1 MLWFPRNVPT
11 LSFVFP
17 FHSQKLTALQV
28 QPIKF
33 NTANIYWEATAESQ
47 AHLFCGIILNP
58 FPVLP
63 LILILLT
70 TQSICEVAYSSYSL
84 LFSVNFWNSLQCT
97 LCQTVQELVLNP
109 DRGWK
114 LEDYRPVNSRLVL
127 APCAPDLWHQV
138 SHAIFI
144 SVATYKMQ
152 ERKRGQHLFSS
163 CYGLNLSLQN
173 PYVEI
178 LMSNVMVLQGG
189 AFGWTPLEQDQYP

>member
-70 TQSICEVAYSSYSL
+70 TQSICEVAYSSQSFVL
-84 LFSVNFWNSLQCT
+84 RNFLEQSTMYPVPNCARVGVESRQKM
-97 LCQTVQELVLNP
+97 EA
-109 DRGWK
+109 
-114 LEDYRPVNSRLVL
+114 EDYRPVNSRLVL